1 MRSCCSTRAEIQLQ
15 VYKQSVQ
22 LNCVCS
28 EGQLHVPAAADRHR
42 AVTLCLKGSEILQ
55 CKLVI
60 LIVLCGI
67 PQVHSYYSDTYLLT
81 YLITYI
87 LACLLAYLLIYFL
100 TYLLTYILT
109 YLLTFLL
116 TYVLTYVHTYLLT
129 FSLTYVLT
137 YLLTPWSRV
146 LLVKLT
152 GFQLV
157 KKFSAFYGIRMF
169 ITAFTTPCHV
179 SLS

>member
-1 MRSCCSTRAEIQLQ
+1 M
-15 VYKQSVQ
+15 YKQSVQ

-42 AVTLCLKGSEILQ
+42 AVTLCLKGSEMLQ

-81 YLITYI
+81 YVLNYLLTYL
-87 LACLLAYLLIYFL
+87 LACLL

-109 YLLTFLL
+109 YLFTYLL
-116 TYVLTYVHTYLLT
+116 IYLLSYLRTYLLT
-129 FSLTYVLT
+129 
-137 YLLTPWSRV
+137 
-146 LLVKLT
+146 
-152 GFQLV
+152 
-157 KKFSAFYGIRMF
+157 
-169 ITAFTTPCHV
+169 
-179 SLS
+179 